1 MKNKIALCVVAI
13 CIVLCSCTSVMKSLQ
28 GDYLNSHFTT
38 TTTSYDEVWDNVID
52 YFASTGITIT
62 TMEKASGLI
71 VASKIAVPQTKEQNG
86 KPLDPNAFVV
96 IPDVRKYPN
105 LATATFNVR
114 VRDNGDSVSIT
125 VNMHDIKASYT
136 KNNGFLIYTEPIE
149 GKSTGVFENGLL
161 NMFK

>member
-1 MKNKIALCVVAI
+1 M
-13 CIVLCSCTSVMKSLQ
+13 
-28 GDYLNSHFTT
+28 
-38 TTTSYDEVWDNVID
+38 
-52 YFASTGITIT
+52 
-62 TMEKASGLI
+62 
-71 VASKIAVPQTKEQNG
+71 ASKIAAPQTKEQNG

-136 KNNGFLIYTEPIE
+136 KNNGFLIYTEPIVCIIGIGAE
-149 GKSTGVFENGLL
+149 VLGMLTGGRRR
-161 NMFK
+161 

>member
-13 CIVLCSCTSVMKSLQ
+13 CAVLCSCAPVIKSLQ
-28 GDYLNSHFTT
+28 GGYLNSHTTT
-38 TTTSYDEVWDNVID
+38 TTTSYDEVWNNVID
-52 YFASTGITIT
+52 YFAYTGITIS

-71 VASKIAVPQTKEQNG
+71 VASKIAVPQTKELNG

-96 IPDVRKYPN
+96 IPDVRNYPK

-114 VRDNGDSVSIT
+114 VRDNGESVSIT
-125 VNMHDIKASYT
+125 INMHDINASYI
-136 KNNGFLIYTEPIE
+136 KNNGFVIYQAPIE

-161 NMFK
+161 NLFK